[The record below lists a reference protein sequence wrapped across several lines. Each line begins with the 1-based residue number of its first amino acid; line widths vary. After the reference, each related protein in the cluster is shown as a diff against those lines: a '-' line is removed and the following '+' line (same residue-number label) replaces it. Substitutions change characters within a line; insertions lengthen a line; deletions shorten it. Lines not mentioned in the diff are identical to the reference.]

1 MSTAAD
7 QQRQA
12 LSLELVPE
20 RQQYSEG
27 DVPTFHVVL
36 RNVGS
41 EPVRMLRY
49 MLDYRLKAAMVAQN
63 TGKGSSYE
71 LQPFRTVQWEK
82 PASGQVLELPPNGE
96 LKHALT
102 WDDAWGF
109 AWIQRHSQPPI
120 VTPGYQLKG
129 FPAGS
134 FAFSTA
140 LMDQM
145 AIYVGQDGVFDHR
158 LEGKPLPSGIPGHE
172 VWGPVHV
179 KLVEGETLITFS

>member
-12 LSLELVPE
+12 LSLELVPD
-20 RQQYSEG
+20 QNQYSAG
-27 DVPTFHVVL
+27 AIPTFHVVL

-41 EPVRMLRY
+41 EPVRMLGY

-63 TGKGSSYE
+63 KGKGSSYE
-71 LQPFRTVQWEK
+71 LQPFHTVQWDK
-82 PASGQVLELPPNGE
+82 PTAEHMLELAPQGE

-102 WDDAWGF
+102 WNDPWGF

-129 FPAGS
+129 FPVGS
-134 FAFSTA
+134 YAFSTA

-145 AIYVGQDGVFDHR
+145 GIYVGQDGVFDHR
-158 LEGKPLPSGIPGHE
+158 LEGRPLPAGIPGHE

-179 KLVEGETLITFS
+179 KLVEGETVVTFS